1 MRSDKLRVHVKNN
14 HASPDTFPPT
24 KEGETVFTITEARF
38 QAACDK
44 YPDVAKQIE
53 VCIDWDLDR
62 FSESMESA
70 DVLVTWDLPTDNLA
84 RVAPKL
90 QWIHIIGAGVEHLC
104 PMTWLP
110 DGITVV
116 NNRGTHAAKGG
127 EFGLMSIL
135 MLHSRLPAIINNQET
150 STWRSLFSGSIVD
163 KTVVIIGIGHIGAS
177 IARRCK
183 ALDMNVIGVSRHGRP
198 VPGIDNVCTSNE
210 LDTVLPAAD
219 FVALAAPLT
228 VETRNLFDRR
238 RQALTKPGAGIVNI
252 GRSATMDYLALIEN
266 LQSGHFSGAILD
278 VFDEEPLPEDSRLW
292 HTPNLIVTPHI
303 SADDGNT
310 YVEMTLDLVFA
321 NLERYLDGKPL
332 NNVVDPALG
341 Y

>member
-1 MRSDKLRVHVKNN
+1 MCSDKLRVHVKNN

-24 KEGETVFTITEARF
+24 KEGEAVFTITEARF

-135 MLHSRLPAIINNQET
+135 MLHSRLPAIINNQEA

-163 KTVVIIGIGHIGAS
+163 KTVVIIGTGHIGAS

-198 VPGIDNVCTSNE
+198 VLGIDNVCTSNE
-210 LDTVLPAAD
+210 LDTVLPTAD
-219 FVALAAPLT
+219 FIVLAAPLT

-238 RQALTKPGAGIVNI
+238 RQALTKPGSGIVNI
-252 GRSATMDYLALIEN
+252 GRSATMDYIALVEN

-278 VFDEEPLPEDSRLW
+278 VFDEEPLPEGSRLW

-310 YVEMTLDLVFA
+310 YVDMTLDLVFE
-321 NLERYLDGKPL
+321 NLERHLGGKPL
-332 NNVVDPALG
+332 INVVEQVLG

>member
-1 MRSDKLRVHVKNN
+1 M
-14 HASPDTFPPT
+14 
-24 KEGETVFTITEARF
+24 
-38 QAACDK
+38 
-44 YPDVAKQIE
+44 
-53 VCIDWDLDR
+53 CIDWDLDR

-252 GRSATMDYLALIEN
+252 GRSATMDYLALVEN

-310 YVEMTLDLVFA
+310 YVEMTLDLVFT

-332 NNVVDPALG
+332 NNIVDPALG

>member
-1 MRSDKLRVHVKNN
+1 
-14 HASPDTFPPT
+14 
-24 KEGETVFTITEARF
+24 
-38 QAACDK
+38 
-44 YPDVAKQIE
+44 
-53 VCIDWDLDR
+53 
-62 FSESMESA
+62 MESA

-228 VETRNLFDRR
+228 VETRDLFDRR

-252 GRSATMDYLALIEN
+252 GRSATMDYLALVEN

-310 YVEMTLDLVFA
+310 YVEMTLDLVFT

-332 NNVVDPALG
+332 NNIVDPALG

>member
-1 MRSDKLRVHVKNN
+1 MCSDKLRVHIKNN

-24 KEGETVFTITEARF
+24 KEGEAVFTITEARF

-44 YPDVAKQIE
+44 YPDVARQIE
-53 VCIDWDLDR
+53 VFIDWDLDR
-62 FSESMESA
+62 FSESMQSA
-70 DVLVTWDLPTDNLA
+70 DVLVTWDLPTHDLA
-84 RVAPKL
+84 RVAPNL

-104 PMTWLP
+104 PMNWLP
-110 DGITVV
+110 DGVTVV

-127 EFGLMSIL
+127 EFGLMSVL
-135 MLHSRLPAIINNQET
+135 MLHSRLPTIINNQQMAAW
-150 STWRSLFSGSIVD
+150 SSLFSGSIVD

-183 ALDMNVIGVSRHGRP
+183 MLEMNVIGISRHGRP
-198 VPGIDNVCTSNE
+198 VSGIDSVCTSKD
-210 LDTVLPAAD
+210 LDSVLPVAD
-219 FVALAAPLT
+219 FVILAAPLT

-252 GRSATMDYLALIEN
+252 GRAATMDYGALVEN
-266 LQSGHFSGAILD
+266 LQSNHFSGAILD
-278 VFDEEPLPEDSRLW
+278 VFDEEPLPADSSLW

-310 YVEMTLDLVFA
+310 YVELTLDLVFA
-321 NLERYLDGKPL
+321 NLERHLGGKPL

>member
-1 MRSDKLRVHVKNN
+1 MCSDKLRVHVKNN

-24 KEGETVFTITEARF
+24 KEGEAVFTITEARF

-44 YPDVAKQIE
+44 YPDVATQIE

-62 FSESMESA
+62 FAESMESA

-84 RVAPKL
+84 MVAPNL

-104 PMTWLP
+104 PMNWLP

-135 MLHSRLPAIINNQET
+135 MLHSRLPEIITNQK
-150 STWRSLFSGSIVD
+150 SATWSSLFSGSIVD

-183 ALDMNVIGVSRHGRP
+183 LLDMNVIGISRHGRP
-198 VPGIDNVCTSNE
+198 VSGIGFVYTPKDLNS
-210 LDTVLPAAD
+210 VLPAAD
-219 FVALAAPLT
+219 FVVLAAPLT

-252 GRSATMDYLALIEN
+252 GRSATMDYPALVEN
-266 LQSGHFSGAILD
+266 LQSGHFSAAILD
-278 VFDEEPLPEDSRLW
+278 VFDEEPLPEDSCLW
-292 HTPNLIVTPHI
+292 RTPNLIVTPHI

-321 NLERYLDGKPL
+321 NLQRHLDGQPL
-332 NNVVDPALG
+332 NNIVDPALG

>member
-1 MRSDKLRVHVKNN
+1 
-14 HASPDTFPPT
+14 
-24 KEGETVFTITEARF
+24 
-38 QAACDK
+38 
-44 YPDVAKQIE
+44 
-53 VCIDWDLDR
+53 
-62 FSESMESA
+62 
-70 DVLVTWDLPTDNLA
+70 
-84 RVAPKL
+84 
-90 QWIHIIGAGVEHLC
+90 
-104 PMTWLP
+104 
-110 DGITVV
+110 
-116 NNRGTHAAKGG
+116 
-127 EFGLMSIL
+127 
-135 MLHSRLPAIINNQET
+135 
-150 STWRSLFSGSIVD
+150 
-163 KTVVIIGIGHIGAS
+163 
-177 IARRCK
+177 
-183 ALDMNVIGVSRHGRP
+183 MNVIGVSRHGRP

-252 GRSATMDYLALIEN
+252 GRSATMDYLALVEN

-278 VFDEEPLPEDSRLW
+278 VFDEEPLPEGSRLW

-332 NNVVDPALG
+332 NNIVDPALG

>member
-1 MRSDKLRVHVKNN
+1 MCSDKLRVHVKNN

-24 KEGETVFTITEARF
+24 KEGEAVFTITEARF

-110 DGITVV
+110 DGITVD

-127 EFGLMSIL
+127 DFGLMSIL
-135 MLHSRLPAIINNQET
+135 MLHSRLPAIIKNQET
-150 STWRSLFSGSIVD
+150 AAWRSLFSGSIVD

-252 GRSATMDYLALIEN
+252 GRSATMDYLALVEN

-292 HTPNLIVTPHI
+292 HTPTPIVTPHI
-303 SADDGNT
+303 SADEGNT
-310 YVEMTLDLVFA
+310 YVEMTLDLVFT

-332 NNVVDPALG
+332 NNIVDPALG

>member
-1 MRSDKLRVHVKNN
+1 MCSDKLRVHVKNN

-210 LDTVLPAAD
+210 LDTV
-219 FVALAAPLT
+219 
-228 VETRNLFDRR
+228 
-238 RQALTKPGAGIVNI
+238 
-252 GRSATMDYLALIEN
+252 
-266 LQSGHFSGAILD
+266 
-278 VFDEEPLPEDSRLW
+278 
-292 HTPNLIVTPHI
+292 
-303 SADDGNT
+303 
-310 YVEMTLDLVFA
+310 
-321 NLERYLDGKPL
+321 
-332 NNVVDPALG
+332 
-341 Y
+341 

>member
-1 MRSDKLRVHVKNN
+1 MCSDKLRVHVKNN

-278 VFDEEPLPEDSRLW
+278 VFDEEPLPEDSLFC

-332 NNVVDPALG
+332 NNIVDPALG

>member
-1 MRSDKLRVHVKNN
+1 MYRVHVKNN
-14 HASPDTFPPT
+14 HHRADTFPNT
-24 KEGETVFTITEARF
+24 AEGEDVFTITRERF
-38 QAACDK
+38 DAAAASH
-44 YPDVAKQIE
+44 PDVAAQIE
-53 VCIDWDLDR
+53 VSIDWDTDN
-62 FSESMESA
+62 FDQHMATA
-70 DVLVTWDLPTDNLA
+70 DALVTWDLPTENLA
-84 RVAPKL
+84 EVAPHLK
-90 QWIHIIGAGVEHLC
+90 WIHIIGAGVEHLC
-104 PMTWLP
+104 PMNWLP
-110 DGITVV
+110 DGVTVV

-135 MLHSRLPAIINNQET
+135 MLHSRLPAIINNQKMAAW
-150 STWRSLFSGSIVD
+150 SSLFSGSIVD
-163 KTVVIIGIGHIGAS
+163 KTVVVIGIGHIGAT

-183 ALDMNVIGVSRHGRP
+183 MLEMNVIGISRHGRP
-198 VPGIDNVCTSNE
+198 VSGIDSVYTSKD
-210 LDTVLPAAD
+210 LDSVLPAAD
-219 FVALAAPLT
+219 FVVLAAPLT

-252 GRSATMDYLALIEN
+252 GRAATMDYRALVEN

-278 VFDEEPLPEDSRLW
+278 VFDEEPLPEGSSLW

-321 NLERYLDGKPL
+321 NLEKHLGGKPL
-332 NNVVDPALG
+332 NNVVDPVLG

>member
-1 MRSDKLRVHVKNN
+1 MCSDKLRVHVKNN

-38 QAACDK
+38 QAACDR

-210 LDTVLPAAD
+210 LDAVLPAAD
-219 FVALAAPLT
+219 FVALAVPLT

-252 GRSATMDYLALIEN
+252 GRSATMDYLALVEN

-310 YVEMTLDLVFA
+310 YVEMTLDLVFT

-332 NNVVDPALG
+332 NNIVDPALG

>member
-1 MRSDKLRVHVKNN
+1 MCSDKLRVHVKNN

-24 KEGETVFTITEARF
+24 KEGEAVFTITEERF

-150 STWRSLFSGSIVD
+150 STWRSLFSGPIVD

-252 GRSATMDYLALIEN
+252 GRSATMDYLALVEN

-310 YVEMTLDLVFA
+310 YVEMTLDLVFT

-332 NNVVDPALG
+332 NNIVDPALG

>member
-24 KEGETVFTITEARF
+24 KEGEAVFTITEARF
-38 QAACDK
+38 QAACER

-183 ALDMNVIGVSRHGRP
+183 ARDMNVIGVSRHGRP
-198 VPGIDNVCTSNE
+198 VPGIHNVCTSNE

-252 GRSATMDYLALIEN
+252 GRSATMDYLALVEN

-278 VFDEEPLPEDSRLW
+278 VFHEEPLPEDSRLW

-310 YVEMTLDLVFA
+310 YVEMTLDLVFT

-332 NNVVDPALG
+332 NNIVDPALG

>member
-1 MRSDKLRVHVKNN
+1 MCSDKLRVHVKNN

-198 VPGIDNVCTSNE
+198 VPGIDNGCTSNE

-252 GRSATMDYLALIEN
+252 GRSATMDYLALVEN
-266 LQSGHFSGAILD
+266 LQSGHFAGAILD

-310 YVEMTLDLVFA
+310 YVEMTLDLVFT

-332 NNVVDPALG
+332 NNIVDPALG

>member
-1 MRSDKLRVHVKNN
+1 MCSDKLRVHVKNN

-24 KEGETVFTITEARF
+24 KEGEAVFTITEARF

-44 YPDVAKQIE
+44 YPDVATQIE

-62 FSESMESA
+62 FAESMESA

-84 RVAPKL
+84 MVAPNL

-104 PMTWLP
+104 PMNWLP

-116 NNRGTHAAKGG
+116 NNRGTHATKGG

-135 MLHSRLPAIINNQET
+135 MLHSRLPAIINNQGT
-150 STWRSLFSGSIVD
+150 ATWSSLFSGSIVD
-163 KTVVIIGIGHIGAS
+163 KTVVIIGIGYIGAS

-198 VPGIDNVCTSNE
+198 VSGIDFVCTAND
-210 LDTVLPAAD
+210 LDTVLLTAD

-228 VETRNLFDRR
+228 VETRNIFDRR

-252 GRSATMDYLALIEN
+252 GRSGTMDYQALVEN

-278 VFDEEPLPEDSRLW
+278 VFDEEPLPESSCLW

-303 SADDGNT
+303 SADDGNA
-310 YVEMTLDLVFA
+310 YVEMTLDLVFK
-321 NLERYLDGKPL
+321 NLERHLDGKPL
-332 NNVVDPALG
+332 NNIVDPALG

>member
-1 MRSDKLRVHVKNN
+1 MCSDKLRVHVKNN

-210 LDTVLPAAD
+210 LDTVLPTAD
-219 FVALAAPLT
+219 FIVLAAPLT

-252 GRSATMDYLALIEN
+252 GRSATMDYIALVEN

-278 VFDEEPLPEDSRLW
+278 VFDEEPLPEDSRCGTHQIL
-292 HTPNLIVTPHI
+292 
-303 SADDGNT
+303 S
-310 YVEMTLDLVFA
+310 
-321 NLERYLDGKPL
+321 
-332 NNVVDPALG
+332 
-341 Y
+341 

>member
-1 MRSDKLRVHVKNN
+1 MCSDKLRVHVKNN

-24 KEGETVFTITEARF
+24 KEGEAVFTITEAKF
-38 QAACDK
+38 QAACDR

-252 GRSATMDYLALIEN
+252 GRSATMDYLALVEN

-310 YVEMTLDLVFA
+310 YVDMTLDLVFE
-321 NLERYLDGKPL
+321 NLERHLGGKPL
-332 NNVVDPALG
+332 INVVDPVLG

>member
-1 MRSDKLRVHVKNN
+1 MCSDKLRVHVKNN

-24 KEGETVFTITEARF
+24 KEGEVVFTITEARF

-53 VCIDWDLDR
+53 VIIDWDLDR
-62 FSESMESA
+62 YSESMASA
-70 DVLVTWDLPTDNLA
+70 DVLVTWDLPTDTLG
-84 RVAPKL
+84 RVAPNL

-150 STWRSLFSGSIVD
+150 ATWRSLFSGSIVD
-163 KTVVIIGIGHIGAS
+163 KTVVIIGMGHIGAS

-183 ALDMNVIGVSRHGRP
+183 ALDMNVIGINRHGRP
-198 VPGIDNVCTSNE
+198 VSGIDSVYTSND
-210 LDTVLPAAD
+210 LDSVLPTAD

-228 VETRNLFDRR
+228 VETRNLFDRQ

-252 GRSATMDYLALIEN
+252 GRSATMDYLALVEN

-278 VFDEEPLPEDSRLW
+278 VFDEEPLPENSCLW

-321 NLERYLDGKPL
+321 NLENHLQGKPL
-332 NNVVDPALG
+332 SNIVDPVLG

>member
-1 MRSDKLRVHVKNN
+1 MCSDKLRVHVKNN

-24 KEGETVFTITEARF
+24 KEGEAVFTITEARF
-38 QAACDK
+38 QAACDR

-62 FSESMESA
+62 FLESMESA

-150 STWRSLFSGSIVD
+150 ATWRSLFSGSIVD
-163 KTVVIIGIGHIGAS
+163 KTLVIIGTGYIGAS

-252 GRSATMDYLALIEN
+252 GRSATMDYLALVEN

-332 NNVVDPALG
+332 NNIVDPALG

>member
-1 MRSDKLRVHVKNN
+1 MCSDKLRVHVKNN

-24 KEGETVFTITEARF
+24 KEGEAVFTITEARF
-38 QAACDK
+38 QAACDR

-163 KTVVIIGIGHIGAS
+163 KTVVIIGIGYIGAS

-310 YVEMTLDLVFA
+310 YVEMTLDLVFT

-332 NNVVDPALG
+332 NNIVDPALG